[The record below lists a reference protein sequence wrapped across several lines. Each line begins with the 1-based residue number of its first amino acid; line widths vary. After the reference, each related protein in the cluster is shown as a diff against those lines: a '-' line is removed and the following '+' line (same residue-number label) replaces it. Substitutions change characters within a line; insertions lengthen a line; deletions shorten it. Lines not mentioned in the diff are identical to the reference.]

1 MGSLIRTTAEGVVD
15 AAGQPVF
22 NIVAQIG
29 FDLSELENAPAA
41 DVIIDFSNVVT
52 FDAVVA
58 YVERTGA
65 ALVSGTT
72 GYTPEQMDRLREL
85 GQNARVMHSGNYS
98 IGIAALRH
106 LVAQATREL
115 PGFDC
120 EIVETH
126 HNQKVD
132 APSGTAKLL
141 LDAVVEAEPEAGYH
155 PVYGREGMCGARD
168 PKEIG
173 ISSTCTVF
181 AESEVISQLAVGT
194 DKCDII
200 AGIHRSVAGRVSGL
214 CNRVGVRDRVV
225 MTGGVAQ
232 NHGIVKAL
240 ENQLGHEISTSPLT
254 QYNGALGAALFAY
267 QKALKK
273 QP

>member
-1 MGSLIRTTAEGVVD
+1 MIKTVIMGTGRMGSLIRTTAEGIVD

-22 NIVAQIG
+22 DIVAQIG

-41 DVIIDFSNVVT
+41 D
-52 FDAVVA
+52 DAVVA
-58 YVERTGA
+58 YVGRTGA

-85 GQNARVMHSGNYS
+85 GRNARVMHSGNYS
-98 IGIAALRH
+98 IGIAVLRH
-106 LVAQATREL
+106 LVAQGTREL

-141 LDAVVEAEPEAGYH
+141 LDAIVEAEPEAGYY

-173 ISSTCTVF
+173 ISAVRGGSIVGDHEVLFCGPD
-181 AESEVISQLAVGT
+181 EVITLKHTAYSRNIFA
-194 DKCDII
+194 
-200 AGIHRSVAGRVSGL
+200 
-214 CNRVGVRDRVV
+214 
-225 MTGGVAQ
+225 
-232 NHGIVKAL
+232 
-240 ENQLGHEISTSPLT
+240 
-254 QYNGALGAALFAY
+254 NGAVNAAVYLAKKEPGLYNMGDMIAAL
-267 QKALKK
+267 
-273 QP
+273 

>member
-1 MGSLIRTTAEGVVD
+1 MIKTVIMGTGRMGSLIRTTAEGIVN
-15 AAGQPVF
+15 AAGEAVF
-22 NIVAQIG
+22 DIVAQTG

-41 DVIIDFSNVVT
+41 DVIIDFSNVAA
-52 FDAVVA
+52 FNAVVA

-126 HNQKVD
+126 HNQKAD
-132 APSGTAKLL
+132 APAAPRSCCSTPSSKPSPRQVTTPSMAARACAAHATPRRSACTRC
-141 LDAVVEAEPEAGYH
+141 AVALSPA
-155 PVYGREGMCGARD
+155 
-168 PKEIG
+168 
-173 ISSTCTVF
+173 CT
-181 AESEVISQLAVGT
+181 
-194 DKCDII
+194 
-200 AGIHRSVAGRVSGL
+200 R
-214 CNRVGVRDRVV
+214 
-225 MTGGVAQ
+225 
-232 NHGIVKAL
+232 
-240 ENQLGHEISTSPLT
+240 
-254 QYNGALGAALFAY
+254 
-267 QKALKK
+267 
-273 QP
+273 

>member
-1 MGSLIRTTAEGVVD
+1 MGTGRMGSLIHTTAEGIVN
-15 AAGQPVF
+15 AAGEPVF
-22 NIVAQIG
+22 DIVAQIG
-29 FDLSELENAPAA
+29 FDLSELESTPAA

-132 APSGTAKLL
+132 APSGTALRMGEVIA
-141 LDAVVEAEPEAGYH
+141 DALGRDLKECA
-155 PVYGREGMCGARD
+155 VYGREGHTGPRD
-168 PKEIG
+168 PSTIG
-173 ISSTCTVF
+173 FATVR
-181 AESEVISQLAVGT
+181 AGDIVGDHT
-194 DKCDII
+194 
-200 AGIHRSVAGRVSGL
+200 
-214 CNRVGVRDRVV
+214 
-225 MTGGVAQ
+225 
-232 NHGIVKAL
+232 
-240 ENQLGHEISTSPLT
+240 
-254 QYNGALGAALFAY
+254 ALFATDGERVEITH
-267 QKALKK
+267 KASSRMTFAAGAIRAAVWANGKKGLYDMQDVLGLKNR
-273 QP
+273 

>member
-1 MGSLIRTTAEGVVD
+1 MLKIALSGCCGRMGHVINDIVSGREGME
-15 AAGQPVF
+15 
-22 NIVAQIG
+22 IVAG
-29 FDLSELENAPAA
+29 FDINTVQYADFPIFADPFEFTGEC

-85 GQNARVMHSGNYS
+85 GQNTRVMHSGNYS

-173 ISSTCTVF
+173 MHS
-181 AESEVISQLAVGT
+181 LRGGT
-194 DKCDII
+194 
-200 AGIHRSVAGRVSGL
+200 VAGVHEVSFFGQDEEVTL
-214 CNRVGVRDRVV
+214 THR
-225 MTGGVAQ
+225 A
-232 NHGIVKAL
+232 
-240 ENQLGHEISTSPLT
+240 TSR
-254 QYNGALGAALFAY
+254 QIFVNGALAAAQKLVTREPGFYTFDQVMFA
-267 QKALKK
+267 
-273 QP
+273 

>member
-1 MGSLIRTTAEGVVD
+1 
-15 AAGQPVF
+15 
-22 NIVAQIG
+22 
-29 FDLSELENAPAA
+29 
-41 DVIIDFSNVVT
+41 
-52 FDAVVA
+52 
-58 YVERTGA
+58 
-65 ALVSGTT
+65 
-72 GYTPEQMDRLREL
+72 
-85 GQNARVMHSGNYS
+85 MHSGNYS

-173 ISSTCTVF
+173 MHS
-181 AESEVISQLAVGT
+181 LRGGT
-194 DKCDII
+194 
-200 AGIHRSVAGRVSGL
+200 VAGVHEVSFFGQDEEVTL
-214 CNRVGVRDRVV
+214 THR
-225 MTGGVAQ
+225 A
-232 NHGIVKAL
+232 
-240 ENQLGHEISTSPLT
+240 TSPSDLRQRRPGSRAEARHPRAWLLYVRPGHVCLT
-254 QYNGALGAALFAY
+254 RY
-267 QKALKK
+267 QPDPLKGETANE
-273 QP
+273 